1 MKKTAAVV
9 VIAVATAIACWIAIG
24 PILTAHAIRT
34 AVARNDEA
42 ELDQNIDFPA
52 VRESLKSQVYG
63 AIGDNGPPDQSGG
76 IGNALKSIVSGA
88 MDVMLTPHG
97 VLLLLRHRTAL
108 GDAQPASDSAPPA
121 QAAPD
126 AQPRR
131 KPIVH
136 YRYAS
141 PNRFVVTVADA
152 DAPDLPATLVL
163 HRYGLGWKLAEIEL
177 PSQEHPQAE

>member
-1 MKKTAAVV
+1 
-9 VIAVATAIACWIAIG
+9 
-24 PILTAHAIRT
+24 
-34 AVARNDEA
+34 
-42 ELDQNIDFPA
+42 
-52 VRESLKSQVYG
+52 YG

-108 GDAQPASDSAPPA
+108 GDAEKAPASNAPA
-121 QAAPD
+121 ED
-126 AQPRR
+126 APRR

-141 PNRFVVTVADA
+141 PSRFVVTVADA
-152 DAPDLPATLVL
+152 DYPDLPATLVL
-163 HRYGLGWKLAEIEL
+163 HRYG
-177 PSQEHPQAE
+177 